1 MNRFVRIVTAIAA
14 LVFVK
19 RGPNRI
25 DATYKKVHYVEY
37 ANATFTKR
45 KPRPPESRNLGI
57 VGPIIHAEVGDKIRI
72 VFRNM
77 ASRLYS
83 IHPHGVFCTK
93 ANEGAPSNDGTSG
106 ADRADDAA
114 APRKQ
119 HLSVGCSAARGTRPN
134 DAMSVVWPYHS
145 HIDPVRD
152 ANSGLIGAI
161 IITRKGATK
170 SGRLAKVVDCI
181 FVTLFKIFNENR
193 SRYLDDDIAALPGKP
208 AKFDRDNADFIE
220 SSLVHS
226 INGYVYGNM
235 PMPKMKVGKHVSW
248 YLYSPGTETDLHTL
262 IGTATRHWS
271 AATAETWSACCPRP
285 LSSPT

>member
-1 MNRFVRIVTAIAA
+1 MNRLVRIVTAIAA

-83 IHPHGVFCTK
+83 IHPHGVFYTK

-106 ADRADDAA
+106 ASNTYQWDVPPRAG
-114 APRKQ
+114 PGPTMPCR
-119 HLSVGCSAARGTRPN
+119 
-134 DAMSVVWPYHS
+134 W
-145 HIDPVRD
+145 
-152 ANSGLIGAI
+152 SGPITAI
-161 IITRKGATK
+161 SIR
-170 SGRLAKVVDCI
+170 CI
-181 FVTLFKIFNENR
+181 
-193 SRYLDDDIAALPGKP
+193 
-208 AKFDRDNADFIE
+208 
-220 SSLVHS
+220 
-226 INGYVYGNM
+226 
-235 PMPKMKVGKHVSW
+235 
-248 YLYSPGTETDLHTL
+248 
-262 IGTATRHWS
+262 
-271 AATAETWSACCPRP
+271 
-285 LSSPT
+285 